1 MRWLKG
7 AEGSSRGSQGRL
19 EGVIGQEIWQPV
31 VGSWMIPKGL
41 RFQCRATPHL
51 DPCFPRHDLLLSTA
65 LSPHAARHHILA
77 ARLPLLFIIFPP
89 QSFANIESQNPK
101 SKTKIEI

>member
-1 MRWLKG
+1 MEGKRDEV
-7 AEGSSRGSQGRL
+7 AERGGRGLTRLAASQGRL
-19 EGVIGQEIWQPV
+19 DEVIGQEILQPV
-31 VGSWMIPKGL
+31 AGSWMIPKGL

-65 LSPHAARHHILA
+65 LSPHAARHHIMA

-89 QSFANIESQNPK
+89 
-101 SKTKIEI
+101 